1 MDNDIYNK
9 MITIII
15 IMMIN
20 HDIYEYDE
28 DIVKILYLYIEQ
40 DMYDET

>member
-9 MITIII
+9 MITII

-28 DIVKILYLYIEQ
+28 DIVKILYLYIE
-40 DMYDET
+40 

>member
-1 MDNDIYNK
+1 MDNDIYSK
-9 MITIII
+9 IITLI

-28 DIVKILYLYIEQ
+28 DIVKILYLYNE
-40 DMYDET
+40 

>member
-28 DIVKILYLYIEQ
+28 DIVKILYLYIE
-40 DMYDET
+40 

>member
-1 MDNDIYNK
+1 MDNDIYSK
-9 MITIII
+9 IITLI

-28 DIVKILYLYIEQ
+28 YIWKILYLYNELG
-40 DMYDET
+40 YVR

>member
-1 MDNDIYNK
+1 MDNDLYNK

-28 DIVKILYLYIEQ
+28 DIVKILYLYIE
-40 DMYDET
+40 